1 MPPEDD
7 IPFPDDDAPPSGPI
21 AFDVMP
27 GERDWATDADE
38 EPQREE
44 PPLPEE
50 SLRAEPEM
58 EIDTRSIS
66 QRAAAR
72 APNRPPAMA
81 QDDYLKGLN
90 PEQREA
96 VLSIDGPL
104 LVLAGAGTGK
114 TRVLTTRVAH
124 ILAERKA
131 WPSQMLVVTF
141 TNKAAREMRDRT
153 LALVGPEGEGL
164 RWFGTFHSVS
174 AQILRRHAELAKLK
188 SGFTVLD
195 TDDQLRLIKQ
205 ILEAEN
211 IDTKRWT
218 PRYLAS
224 LIDGWKNRAI
234 QPEKVERNESYQ
246 FDNGKGQK
254 FYRMY
259 QDRLAVLNAVDFGDL
274 LLHTIRIFTEH
285 PEVLADYHAKFKY
298 LLVDEYQ
305 DTNVAQYL
313 WLRLLAQGSNNI
325 CCVGDDDQSIY
336 GWRGAEVDNILRF
349 EKDFPGAK
357 VIRLEQNYRST
368 AHILAAASHLITSN
382 RSRLGKT
389 LRTDAGAGD
398 LVKVRGVWD
407 GEQEARLVADDITS
421 WKQDRGTTKPHRYDD
436 CAVLV
441 RASWQMRAFEERF
454 ITQGIPYRV
463 IGGPRFF
470 ERAEIRDALAYL
482 RLIRSPADDLAFER
496 VVNVPKR
503 GVGDTSMQKVHVA
516 ARAMNTPLSN
526 AADMMI
532 RGEELKG
539 PARTGLRRFIVDL
552 ERWRAEA
559 QRLEAPR
566 LLEMILEE
574 SGYTDML
581 QADKS
586 PQSQTRLDNLK
597 ELVRAVGAFDTL
609 AAFLEHVEL
618 VMDNAE
624 GSGADDQVQ
633 ILTLHSAK
641 GLEWPMVFLPGWE
654 EEVFP
659 SRRSLDESGAKGLEE
674 ERRLAYVGI
683 TRARQRAY
691 ISFVANRQIYGRW
704 TSVLPS
710 RFIDELPPAN
720 VDAVSE
726 TGYVSPQGQFYGGGG
741 FGSGSGYQHPA
752 SGGKSRWDTSD
763 VEDAKEVRGDRSVFD
778 NTPSGFRSTYDS
790 PGWKRAQAATRSQ
803 SEGGRAT
810 PRAPDSERPF
820 RDPDADGRPIPRGRT
835 PGDLLAS
842 SDPAAAGGLAIGDRI
857 FHQKFGYGRVT
868 GIEGAKLTV
877 NFEKA
882 GVKKVVESFVER
894 A

>member
-1 MPPEDD
+1 MPREPGS
-7 IPFPDDDAPPSGPI
+7 DDDEPI
-21 AFDVMP
+21 AEGGAPLSFYQLP
-27 GERDWATDADE
+27 DE
-38 EPQREE
+38 EE

-50 SLRAEPEM
+50 RGDDPADSHWGEPEL
-58 EIDTRSIS
+58 EIDTRPIS
-66 QRAAAR
+66 QRAAAPRPHR
-72 APNRPPAMA
+72 AADPNAE
-81 QDDYLKGLN
+81 YLNGLN

-96 VLSIDGPL
+96 VMSTEGPL

-124 ILAERKA
+124 ILAQRKA

-141 TNKAAREMRDRT
+141 TNKAAREMRERT
-153 LALVGPEGEGL
+153 LALIGPDGEGL

-195 TDDQLRLIKQ
+195 TDDQLRLIRQ
-205 ILEAEN
+205 ILDAEG
-211 IDTKRWT
+211 IDQKRWT
-218 PRYLAS
+218 PRYFAS
-224 LIDGWKNRAI
+224 LVDGWKNRAI
-234 QPEKVERNESYQ
+234 WPEKLPPNEGRQ
-246 FDNGKGQK
+246 FAEGKGQK
-254 FYRMY
+254 LY
-259 QDRLAVLNAVDFGDL
+259 QTYQNRLATLNAVDFGDL

-313 WLRLLAQGSNNI
+313 WLRLLAQGNNNI

-349 EKDFPGAK
+349 ERDFPGAK

-368 AHILAAASHLITSN
+368 AHILAAASTVIAQNT
-382 RSRLGKT
+382 SRLGKT

-407 GEQEARLVADDITS
+407 GEQEARLIADDITS
-421 WKQDRGTTKPHRYDD
+421 WKQTGRRYDN

-454 ITQGIPYRV
+454 IVTGTPYRV

-482 RLIRSPADDLAFER
+482 RLIRSEADDLAFER
-496 VVNVPKR
+496 IVNQPKR
-503 GVGDTSMQKVHVA
+503 GVGDTTVQKLHVT
-516 ARAMNTPLSN
+516 ARAMNTYLTR
-526 AADMMI
+526 AAEIEI
-532 RGEELKG
+532 RSETIKG
-539 PARTGLRRFIVDL
+539 PGRTGVRRFILDM
-552 ERWRAEA
+552 ERWRAQAADTEH
-559 QRLEAPR
+559 PR
-566 LLEMILEE
+566 LLEIILEE

-586 PQSQTRLDNLK
+586 PQSQSRLDNLK
-597 ELVRAVGAFDTL
+597 ELVRALGQFDTL
-609 AAFLEHVEL
+609 NAFLEHVEL

-624 GSGADDQVQ
+624 GSNSHDQVQ

-659 SRRSLDESGAKGLEE
+659 SRRSLDEQGAKGLEE

-683 TRARQRAY
+683 TRARARCY
-691 ISFVANRQIYGRW
+691 ISFAANRQIYGRW

-710 RFIDELPPAN
+710 RFVDELPAAH

-726 TGYVSPQGQFYGGGG
+726 TGYVAPGGG
-741 FGSGSGYQHPA
+741 FYGSEVKSQWDQPRAGMPTRGSNLDEP
-752 SGGKSRWDTSD
+752 
-763 VEDAKEVRGDRSVFD
+763 VRG
-778 NTPSGFRSTYDS
+778 GYDT
-790 PGWKRAQAATRSQ
+790 PGWKRAQAASAGRGATRPPDI
-803 SEGGRAT
+803 EGRAF
-810 PRAPDSERPF
+810 RSEDS
-820 RDPDADGRPIPRGRT
+820 DGRPLQRGKT
-835 PGDLLAS
+835 PGDMLAS
-842 SDPAAAGGLAIGDRI
+842 SDPAAAGGLELGQRI
-857 FHQKFGYGRVT
+857 FHDKFGYGRV
-868 GIEGAKLTV
+868 IEIDGAKLTV
-877 NFEKA
+877 SFEKS
-882 GVKKVVESFVER
+882 GVKKVVESFVKR
-894 A
+894 V

>member
-1 MPPEDD
+1 MSGRDLFGDDYGEDPGRRNERRGASEADRASDAPAWEDVPDNTDERDAGTAHDPEDAE
-7 IPFPDDDAPPSGPI
+7 FTPDDVAAYEEASPGPEDSHRAAPEI
-21 AFDVMP
+21 
-27 GERDWATDADE
+27 
-38 EPQREE
+38 
-44 PPLPEE
+44 
-50 SLRAEPEM
+50 
-58 EIDTRSIS
+58 EIDDTADTRPIS

-72 APNRPPAMA
+72 GPAHAPGAGVAP
-81 QDDYLKGLN
+81 DYLDGLN

-96 VLSIDGPL
+96 VLTTEGPL

-114 TRVLTTRVAH
+114 TRVLTTRIAH
-124 ILAERKA
+124 IVATRRA
-131 WPSQMLVVTF
+131 FPSQMLVVTF
-141 TNKAAREMRDRT
+141 TNKAAREMRER
-153 LALVGPEGEGL
+153 ALNLIGPDGEGL
-164 RWFGTFHSVS
+164 RWLGTFHSVS
-174 AQILRRHAELAKLK
+174 SQILRRHAEAAKLK
-188 SGFTVLD
+188 SSFTVID

-205 ILEAEN
+205 ILDAEN
-211 IDTKRWT
+211 IDPKRWT
-218 PRYLAS
+218 PRYMLS
-224 LIDGWKNRAI
+224 LIDGWKNRAVLPHQLDTTEARKFADGRGARI
-234 QPEKVERNESYQ
+234 YEIYQ
-246 FDNGKGQK
+246 S
-254 FYRMY
+254 
-259 QDRLAVLNAVDFGDL
+259 RLSVLNAVDFGDL
-274 LLHTIRIFTEH
+274 LLHTIRIFQEN
-285 PEVLADYHAKFKY
+285 PEILAQYHQRFRY

-313 WLRLLAQGSNNI
+313 WLRLLAQGSGNI

-368 AHILAAASHLITSN
+368 AHILAAASQLIAGN

-389 LRTDAGAGD
+389 LRTDAGEGD

-407 GEQEARLVADDITS
+407 GEQEARLISDDIDAWVAS
-421 WKQDRGTTKPHRYDD
+421 REGGRSRRYDE

-454 ITQGIPYRV
+454 ITAGIPYRV

-482 RLIRSPADDLAFER
+482 RLMRSDADDLAFER
-496 VVNVPKR
+496 VVNQPKR
-503 GVGDTSMQKVHVA
+503 GVGDTTIQKVHVA
-516 ARAMNTPLSN
+516 ARQMNTPLAN
-526 AADMMI
+526 AAEMML
-532 RGEELKG
+532 RADELKG
-539 PARTGLRRFIVDL
+539 PAKTGLRRFLVDL

-559 QRLEAPR
+559 QQMEAPR

-609 AAFLEHVEL
+609 NAFLEHIEL

-624 GSGADDQVQ
+624 GPGADDQVQ

-659 SRRSLDESGAKGLEE
+659 SRRTLDESGAKGLEE
-674 ERRLAYVGI
+674 ERRLAYVGV
-683 TRARQRAY
+683 TRARERAY
-691 ISFVANRQIYGRW
+691 ISFAANRQIYGRW

-710 RFIDELPPAN
+710 RFVDELPPAH

-726 TGYVSPQGQFYGGGG
+726 TGYVSPGGMFYGSEEATPGAGPQG
-741 FGSGSGYQHPA
+741 RA
-752 SGGKSRWDTSD
+752 S
-763 VEDAKEVRGDRSVFD
+763 SVFD
-778 NTPSGFRSTYDS
+778 NEPAGFRSTYES
-790 PGWKRAQAATRSQ
+790 PGWKRAQAAKDRARPRPPDIEGTGRLLAGSGAPGSGARSSQ
-803 SEGGRAT
+803 KESEGGLKL
-810 PRAPDSERPF
+810 
-820 RDPDADGRPIPRGRT
+820 GQ
-835 PGDLLAS
+835 
-842 SDPAAAGGLAIGDRI
+842 RI
-857 FHQKFGYGRVT
+857 FHQKFGYGRIAS
-868 GIEGAKLTV
+868 IEGSKLTV

-894 A
+894 T